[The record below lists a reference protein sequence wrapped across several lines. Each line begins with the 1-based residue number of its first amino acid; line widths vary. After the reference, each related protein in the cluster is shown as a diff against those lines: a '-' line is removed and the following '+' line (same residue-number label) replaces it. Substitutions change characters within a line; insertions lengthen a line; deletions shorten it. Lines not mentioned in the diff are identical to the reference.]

1 MKNRIII
8 YSCFVCLF
16 TLVGKMAAQTN
27 DGFLER
33 TQVGLMG
40 GLNFANYGYSSK
52 GLDAYS
58 QSVYPRGS
66 FGLFAEYRM
75 NKGFSVRPEFLYMG
89 RGVKIDDNGTLY
101 KVKSNYLDIRLPF
114 IYSFSRN
121 ASFQPYVALA
131 PYVGFNSG
139 GSIELDDYQ
148 VNVTDASMS
157 SVDFGAWVGVGG
169 KFPFQLMNIPLVGG
183 VEIGYSLG
191 LSDTF
196 ADKEKSSEAHAMN
209 LPTDNYQIN
218 GTRKNRGVEVNLSIA
233 VPLSI
238 FKRKPKPA
246 PVAEPI
252 VEVKPVTVR
261 DTIPYK
267 DCYTIEEVISY
278 LNRGFDVHNRK
289 ICMYNLQFDFNKS
302 TLKEEC
308 TAYLDKIV
316 LMLNTFPAMKMGIYG
331 HTDDVGN
338 KDYNDKLSLSR
349 ARSVYLYLV
358 SKKIDKNRLS
368 YKGFGSAMPIAS
380 NDTEAGRY
388 ENRRV
393 EFDVLNTY

>member
-1 MKNRIII
+1 MKNRKIV
-8 YSCFVCLF
+8 YSCLVCLF
-16 TLVGKMAAQTN
+16 ALVGKMAAQTN

-89 RGVKIDDNGTLY
+89 RGVKIDDNGTSY

-148 VNVTDASMS
+148 VDITDASMS
-157 SVDFGAWVGVGG
+157 SIDFGAWVGVGG
-169 KFPFQLMNIPLVGG
+169 KFPFRLMNIPLVGG
-183 VEIGYSLG
+183 VEVGYSLG

-196 ADKEKSSEAHAMN
+196 ADKEKSSKAQ
-209 LPTDNYQIN
+209 D
-218 GTRKNRGVEVNLSIA
+218 RK
-233 VPLSI
+233 
-238 FKRKPKPA
+238 
-246 PVAEPI
+246 
-252 VEVKPVTVR
+252 
-261 DTIPYK
+261 
-267 DCYTIEEVISY
+267 
-278 LNRGFDVHNRK
+278 
-289 ICMYNLQFDFNKS
+289 
-302 TLKEEC
+302 
-308 TAYLDKIV
+308 
-316 LMLNTFPAMKMGIYG
+316 
-331 HTDDVGN
+331 
-338 KDYNDKLSLSR
+338 
-349 ARSVYLYLV
+349 SVV
-358 SKKIDKNRLS
+358 
-368 YKGFGSAMPIAS
+368 
-380 NDTEAGRY
+380 
-388 ENRRV
+388 
-393 EFDVLNTY
+393 